1 MGVHVAV
8 FRIQSAFPE
17 KIMFKQLSRRFGW
30 SSFLIALLSIAALGQ
45 AAAPAAARRRSNP
58 LPQIKFEKYTLK
70 NGLDVIL
77 HEDHRLP
84 LVAVN
89 IWYHVGPA
97 NERPGRTG
105 FAHLFEHMMFEG
117 SQHVGPKAHFRYLE
131 GAGASDINGTT
142 EFDRTNYFETLPS
155 NQLELALWLESDRMG
170 YLLGTLAR
178 EKLANQRDVV
188 RNERRQSVENAPYG
202 LVEEAMYH
210 QLFPKDHPYFA
221 DVIGSHQDI
230 EAARLDD
237 VRQFFRQYYSPNN
250 ASLAITGDFTP
261 QQAKTLIEKYFG
273 TIPSGPPVPKI
284 NAVTPPITSER
295 HAVVTDQVE
304 LPRVYMAWITDPIF
318 KPGDA
323 EADLLARLLG
333 GSKSSRLYKVLV
345 YEKQIAQDVSVQ
357 NQSLMLGSVFEITA
371 TAKPGVKPE
380 DLQKAI
386 DEELTRLRNEGPTEQ
401 ELERA
406 RNTAETQIIQKLER
420 LGGFGGVADRL
431 NQYNHYLGDPGY
443 LPKDLE
449 RYNRAS
455 IADLKRVA
463 NDKLRPNAR
472 VVVYGVPGQKVVNDP
487 PQTKEEEELQA
498 KQGSPATPGSMPDEA
513 WRAKAPPAGP
523 ASKLSLPIPTSF
535 KTDSGLTVYVMEQRQ
550 LPVVAANLIVL
561 SGSDA
566 NPPDRPGLAS
576 FTSEMLTQGTTRR
589 SALQIADDAAQLGTT
604 LHSNSTNDFSSV
616 SIDALTQNLGGALEL
631 LADVTLNPKFD
642 AAEIDRIRK
651 LRQTELLQLKDDP
664 VRLGFRAFRKVV
676 YGGGHPYGYLE
687 IGTDDANQKISRDE
701 MMQFWRTGYVPGNSA
716 LVLTGDVGV
725 QEARVLAKEYFSRWK
740 GDTTKHLPP
749 PVNTKTTR
757 AIYIV
762 DKPAAP
768 QTFLFAGGIGAPRST
783 PDYVPLEVMNNAL
796 GGLFSSRLNMN
807 LREEHGYTYGAFSVF
822 AYRRGP
828 GLFGAGGS
836 IRTDATAP
844 AVQETFKELERIR
857 TSPLSPEELVF
868 AKGSFSLSLAGYFE
882 TTDFTSNAVGDIF
895 TYDLPLDYYNQLPT
909 RIEKVNAEDVQRVAN
924 AYIHPE
930 SSVVVAAGDR
940 AKIEPELKKLGMGP
954 VQVLDNEGNPL
965 PQATAAK

>member
-1 MGVHVAV
+1 MLKSLADRRLPRIAYLIGLLSVAV
-8 FRIQSAFPE
+8 F
-17 KIMFKQLSRRFGW
+17 
-30 SSFLIALLSIAALGQ
+30 GQ
-45 AAAPAAARRRSNP
+45 AAAPAPARVKSNP
-58 LPQIKFEKYTLK
+58 LPQIKYQKYTLK

-170 YLLGTLAR
+170 YLLGTLAG

-188 RNERRQSVENAPYG
+188 RNERRESVENAPYG
-202 LVEEAMYH
+202 LVEEALYH
-210 QLFPKDHPYFA
+210 ELFPKDHPYYA
-221 DVIGSHQDI
+221 DVIGSHQDV

-237 VRQFFRQYYSPNN
+237 VREFFRLYYSPNN

-261 QQAKTLIEKYFG
+261 QQAKALVEKYFG

-284 NAVTPPITSER
+284 SAVTPPITSER
-295 HAVVTDQVE
+295 HAVITDQVE

-333 GSKSSRLYKVLV
+333 GSKSSRLYQALV
-345 YEKQIAQDVSVQ
+345 YDKQIAQDVTVQ
-357 NQSLMLGSVFEITA
+357 NQSLMLGSVFQITA

-386 DEELTRLRNEGPTEQ
+386 DEELAKLRNDGPTEQ

-406 RNTAETQIIQKLER
+406 RNVSETQIIQKLER

-449 RYNRAS
+449 RYNRATV
-455 IADLKRVA
+455 ADLKRVA
-463 NDKLRPNAR
+463 NEKLQPNER
-472 VVVYGVPGQKVVNDP
+472 VVVYGVPGDKVVNDP
-487 PQTKEEEELQA
+487 PRTKEEEEQQA
-498 KQGSPATPGSMPDEA
+498 KHGVPAPPTGSMPDEA
-513 WRAKAPPAGP
+513 WRAKAPSAAA
-523 ASKLSLPIPTSF
+523 ASKLSLPIPTTF
-535 KTDSGLTVYVMEQRQ
+535 KLANGLSVYVMEQHQ
-550 LPVVAANLIVL
+550 LPVVATHLIVL

-576 FTSEMLTQGTTRR
+576 FTAAMLTEGTKHR
-589 SALQIADDAAQLGTT
+589 SAPQIADDAAQIGTT
-604 LHSNSTNDFSSV
+604 LHSSSTNDFSDV
-616 SIDALTQNLGGALEL
+616 TIDTLTQNLGSALDL
-631 LADVTLNPKFD
+631 VADVTLNPKFD
-642 AAEIDRIRK
+642 PVEIDRVRK
-651 LRQTELLQLKDDP
+651 LRQTQLLQLKDDP

-687 IGTDDANQKISRDE
+687 IGTEKANQQITREE
-701 MMQFWRTGYVPGNSA
+701 MMKFWQSGYAPGNSA
-716 LVLTGDVGV
+716 LVLTGDVNV
-725 QEARVLAKEYFSRWK
+725 QQARVLAQQYFGGWT
-740 GDTTKHLPP
+740 GDTNKHLPP

-807 LREEHGYTYGAFSVF
+807 LREQHGYTYGAFSVF

-844 AVQETFKELERIR
+844 ALHETLSELERIR
-857 TSPLSPEELVF
+857 TAPLSAEELKF

-895 TYDLPLDYYNQLPT
+895 TYDLPLDYYNRLPAQ
-909 RIEKVNAEDVQRVAN
+909 IEKVNAEDVQRVAN
-924 AYIHPE
+924 AYIHPQ
-930 SSVVVAAGDR
+930 SAVVVAAGDR
-940 AKIEPELKKLGMGP
+940 SKIEPELEKLSIGP
-954 VQVLDNEGNPL
+954 VRVLDPEGNPL
-965 PQATAAK
+965 PEAAAK

>member
-1 MGVHVAV
+1 MGVHVGV
-8 FRIQSAFPE
+8 FRIQSVFPE
-17 KIMFKQLSRRFGW
+17 KIMFKHLSRRFGW
-30 SSFLIALLSIAALGQ
+30 GSFLIALLSIAALGQ

-261 QQAKTLIEKYFG
+261 QQAKALIEKYFG

-333 GSKSSRLYKVLV
+333 GGKSSRLYKALV
-345 YEKQIAQDVSVQ
+345 YDKQIAQDVSVQ

-420 LGGFGGVADRL
+420 
-431 NQYNHYLGDPGY
+431 
-443 LPKDLE
+443 
-449 RYNRAS
+449 
-455 IADLKRVA
+455 I
-463 NDKLRPNAR
+463 
-472 VVVYGVPGQKVVNDP
+472 P
-487 PQTKEEEELQA
+487 PQRSGTLQ
-498 KQGSPATPGSMPDEA
+498 
-513 WRAKAPPAGP
+513 
-523 ASKLSLPIPTSF
+523 
-535 KTDSGLTVYVMEQRQ
+535 
-550 LPVVAANLIVL
+550 
-561 SGSDA
+561 
-566 NPPDRPGLAS
+566 
-576 FTSEMLTQGTTRR
+576 
-589 SALQIADDAAQLGTT
+589 
-604 LHSNSTNDFSSV
+604 
-616 SIDALTQNLGGALEL
+616 
-631 LADVTLNPKFD
+631 
-642 AAEIDRIRK
+642 
-651 LRQTELLQLKDDP
+651 
-664 VRLGFRAFRKVV
+664 
-676 YGGGHPYGYLE
+676 
-687 IGTDDANQKISRDE
+687 SR
-701 MMQFWRTGYVPGNSA
+701 
-716 LVLTGDVGV
+716 
-725 QEARVLAKEYFSRWK
+725 
-740 GDTTKHLPP
+740 
-749 PVNTKTTR
+749 
-757 AIYIV
+757 
-762 DKPAAP
+762 
-768 QTFLFAGGIGAPRST
+768 
-783 PDYVPLEVMNNAL
+783 
-796 GGLFSSRLNMN
+796 
-807 LREEHGYTYGAFSVF
+807 EH
-822 AYRRGP
+822 R
-828 GLFGAGGS
+828 
-836 IRTDATAP
+836 
-844 AVQETFKELERIR
+844 
-857 TSPLSPEELVF
+857 
-868 AKGSFSLSLAGYFE
+868 
-882 TTDFTSNAVGDIF
+882 
-895 TYDLPLDYYNQLPT
+895 
-909 RIEKVNAEDVQRVAN
+909 
-924 AYIHPE
+924 
-930 SSVVVAAGDR
+930 
-940 AKIEPELKKLGMGP
+940 
-954 VQVLDNEGNPL
+954 
-965 PQATAAK
+965 